1 MPPLPLEY
9 QGAAAIGAFL
19 SDRADARGTP
29 LRLVATRANGQPA
42 FGCYLPPARGGTPFG
57 LLVVGLAGGRI
68 AELTWFAEP
77 GSFERFGLTSRLRED
92 RDRSGP

>member
-1 MPPLPLEY
+1 MSPKRSKLPGSAN
-9 QGAAAIGAFL
+9 QVSSA
-19 SDRADARGTP
+19 
-29 LRLVATRANGQPA
+29 LRLVATLANGQPA